1 MRWRESDCRAAL
13 LIRNNHCRRNGQ
25 KHDPEKHAPH
35 LALSHM
41 EFSMSRPCER
51 RDPSVSAIALIAAAR
66 TLVSALEQ
74 RPFFTF
80 EARGDGSLRS
90 QGRPAERL
98 CEATSVGRSWSYA
111 IALAPG
117 GGRRF
122 SLATNENAF
131 ARRSCSGKKMERD
144 DDSKKS
150 HPALACA
157 AASLISAV
165 MSPPEG
171 AGGTGSGEV
180 M

>member
-25 KHDPEKHAPH
+25 KHDPEKACPAPG
-35 LALSHM
+35 AGLSHM
-41 EFSMSRPCER
+41 GFSMSRPCER

-111 IALAPG
+111 IALPLAGRGDPSTRTDSTQSQRALDRRAQLLVKLLDRRERLVVERKADGLPG
-117 GGRRF
+117 FG
-122 SLATNENAF
+122 
-131 ARRSCSGKKMERD
+131 
-144 DDSKKS
+144 
-150 HPALACA
+150 
-157 AASLISAV
+157 
-165 MSPPEG
+165 
-171 AGGTGSGEV
+171 
-180 M
+180 

>member
-1 MRWRESDCRAAL
+1 MRSLSRLRPLWA
-13 LIRNNHCRRNGQ
+13 G
-25 KHDPEKHAPH
+25 
-35 LALSHM
+35 LSHM

-80 EARGDGSLRS
+80 EAGGDGPLLS

-122 SLATNENAF
+122 SIATNAK
-131 ARRSCSGKKMERD
+131 R
-144 DDSKKS
+144 
-150 HPALACA
+150 
-157 AASLISAV
+157 
-165 MSPPEG
+165 
-171 AGGTGSGEV
+171 
-180 M
+180 